1 MTKREQFDTIYDSMV
16 NGQRKQAIS
25 QAEEMGLD
33 DIPELLDYFSDDLN
47 QPEMAIDFAKSYFR
61 IKAR

>member
-1 MTKREQFDTIYDSMV
+1 MRKQYDEIYNSMV
-16 NGQRKQAIS
+16 NGQRKQAID

-33 DIPELLDYFSDDLN
+33 EVPEFLDYLTNDLDR
-47 QPEMAIDFAKSYFR
+47 PEMAIDFAKSYFR